1 MNNLRYENIPKKRCD
16 SSRGEQETVSE
27 KMIQNEETTRERAT
41 DFQTHCKVLSVTSHK
56 SHNICKF

>member
-27 KMIQNEETTRERAT
+27 KMIENEETTREKR
-41 DFQTHCKVLSVTSHK
+41 DWFPNSL
-56 SHNICKF
+56 